1 MLLLCVT
8 YQYKRE
14 PLTSDEANRLA
25 NACKTHEEKLV
36 VWTLL
41 DTGLRVAEL
50 ANLTQDTST
59 GKQHRL
65 VIYSKAGPMASYP
78 NEGLFHSLCESSCHL
93 KDT

>member
-1 MLLLCVT
+1 MC

-50 ANLTQDTST
+50 ANLTQDTSP

-65 VIYSKAGPMASYP
+65 VIYS
-78 NEGLFHSLCESSCHL
+78 
-93 KDT
+93 

>member
-1 MLLLCVT
+1 MC

-50 ANLTQDTST
+50 SNLTQDTST

-65 VIYSKAGPMASYP
+65 VIYG
-78 NEGLFHSLCESSCHL
+78 
-93 KDT
+93 